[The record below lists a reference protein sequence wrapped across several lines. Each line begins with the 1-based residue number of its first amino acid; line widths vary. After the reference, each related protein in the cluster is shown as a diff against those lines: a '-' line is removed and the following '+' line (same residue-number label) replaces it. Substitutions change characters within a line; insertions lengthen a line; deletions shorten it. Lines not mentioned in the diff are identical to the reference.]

1 MAIRILSSENITG
14 NITLHHP
21 SNAPY
26 IDFVEN
32 ADTGDSKAR
41 ITMDQID
48 TNNGKLIFSTEN
60 SGTLTNA
67 LVIDNSGVVTVG
79 TSKRYVD
86 SGNTQFDLEVTEG
99 MAFGGAAFTYA
110 TIQGDSAGLGNIE
123 ICANAYPANTGA
135 ESKITFKTSTT
146 SGGQY
151 DDVLVIKGSKVGI
164 GTDSPAQNFVVAT
177 TTNGIGIELVPGTL
191 SYIQAYNRG
200 TSDYSDLKIDAETI
214 AFGTDNGAQRMLIR
228 SSGTV
233 GIGSDGFDSQM
244 LTIAAGTLDGAI
256 YATSTD
262 ANCFASF
269 RDNSST
275 ANIEYG
281 AIGNN
286 HVFRKDATE
295 QMRIASDG
303 SVTIG
308 SSTLTGPRSLTL
320 LSATNATNYD
330 INFQQAG
337 TTNYGRIRFTEGA
350 SDFQFIPQVGQG
362 PNLTLQ
368 YGGNSFFSRGNV
380 GIGTTSPTLGK
391 LQVEGSGYF
400 GPVGTGNATTKAEMQ
415 SNAVLRLK
423 PHDNNSTNINFAQVN
438 NGGGIGIQ
446 TTNGP
451 GTANWDI
458 ALSPFGGNV
467 GIGTA
472 NPAYALDVDGMVAI
486 RNSTGPQ
493 LLFFETGS
501 AYTDGMRLLR
511 YQDKLSLTYGWNANE
526 EALTVVGGTG
536 SDVGNV
542 GIGTTSPGSKL
553 EVNVSDDT
561 FNDID
566 VLKLRRTWSTASGS
580 DRAHGISFNDPNAVN
595 AAIYADR
602 TNSGSNYKSDLVF
615 ITNTGASGTNTSEKL
630 RITSDGRV
638 EVTGNVL
645 SIDTVDEYRQDF
657 STTGASTPSFDIDL
671 KSIGASGQPFEVF
684 VAWTHYATT
693 YGAGLHQAYYQ
704 RSTVQSNI
712 SLIHTY
718 FNQTSSNGGAWSV
731 VWLTGTE
738 IRVQKS
744 AGTHAGQGY
753 GYIRVTRLK
762 P

>member
-1 MAIRILSSENITG
+1 MAIKILSSENITG

-32 ADTGDSKAR
+32 ADTSDSKAR
-41 ITMDQID
+41 ITMDQVD

-67 LVIDNSGVVTVG
+67 LLIDNSGVVTVG

-458 ALSPFGGNV
+458 ALSPFGGKVGIGTTNPSSQLHVKGNTVGGNVTTRFEPQSNNAQSTLYLSSTGSGDGGYYYNSNNNTAGLFSYGDYTFNVGTANISGTIGDPRMVIKQGGNV

-472 NPAYALDVDGMVAI
+472 
-486 RNSTGPQ
+486 
-493 LLFFETGS
+493 
-501 AYTDGMRLLR
+501 
-511 YQDKLSLTYGWNANE
+511 
-526 EALTVVGGTG
+526 
-536 SDVGNV
+536 
-542 GIGTTSPGSKL
+542 SPGQKL
-553 EVNVSDDT
+553 EVYQAETNSQAYVTVQNNRS
-561 FNDID
+561 
-566 VLKLRRTWSTASGS
+566 R
-580 DRAHGISFNDPNAVN
+580 N
-595 AAIYADR
+595 AAVLTQT
-602 TNSGSNYKSDLVF
+602 TNGGFY
-615 ITNTGASGTNTSEKL
+615 TGTSIGTDTLCWQVYDASAGERM

-657 STTGASTPSFDIDL
+657 ITTGVSIPFFDIDL